1 MVIDRQSINN
11 AVQPRA
17 DIARTEK
24 EVRGL
29 RFELRDSCETRPS
42 IWRR

>member
-1 MVIDRQSINN
+1 MFRFHGPFDDLKE
-11 AVQPRA
+11 A
-17 DIARTEK
+17 EG